1 MISIEYVIAF
11 AMAITNLFKNRLP
24 VAAVPFVSLGLAII
38 LNIFNALLFKGSIL
52 LAAKDAFCGAGIVV
66 GIFNVGTITRKLAQG
81 ENPLS
86 REQTNVSD
94 TTKP

>member
-52 LAAKDAFCGAGIVV
+52 L
-66 GIFNVGTITRKLAQG
+66 G
-81 ENPLS
+81 ERRLLWGWNS
-86 REQTNVSD
+86 RRHF
-94 TTKP
+94 